1 MMNNEK
7 EPFEQRLNRQPLR
20 PVPAEWR
27 AGILRAA
34 QAVHLNEKS
43 VRRPA
48 AGQTGWRQ
56 VVGRELMA
64 LVWPNPKAWAG
75 LAAVWA
81 LIAIVNF
88 SMRDTTPRT
97 AEKSPP
103 PSSAAMAE
111 LRNQQRMF
119 VELSG
124 QGETQ
129 EADRQKNIPLKPH
142 SERTKFRLI

>member
-1 MMNNEK
+1 MMDDEN
-7 EPFEQRLNRQPLR
+7 EPFEQRLGRQPLR
-20 PVPAEWR
+20 PVPSDWR
-27 AGILRAA
+27 AGILHAA
-34 QAVHLNEKS
+34 QTVHVKEKS
-43 VRRPA
+43 GRLPA

-56 VVGRELMA
+56 VVGHELKA
-64 LVWPNPKAWAG
+64 LFWPNPKAWAG

-81 LIAIVNF
+81 LIAIINF
-88 SMRDTTPRT
+88 SMRDTTPQT

-103 PSSAAMAE
+103 PSPAAVAE

>member
-1 MMNNEK
+1 MNDEK

-34 QAVHLNEKS
+34 QAVQVTEESVHL
-43 VRRPA
+43 PA
-48 AGQTGWRQ
+48 ASQNGWRH
-56 VVGRELMA
+56 VVGRELRA
-64 LVWPNPKAWAG
+64 LFWPNPKAWAG
-75 LAAVWA
+75 MAAVWV
-81 LIAIVNF
+81 LIAIINF
-88 SMRDTTPRT
+88 SMRDTTPQI
-97 AEKSPP
+97 AEKSAP
-103 PSSAAMAE
+103 PSPAALAE

-142 SERTKFRLI
+142 SERTKFRFI

>member
-1 MMNNEK
+1 MNDEK

-34 QAVHLNEKS
+34 QAVQLNEES
-43 VRRPA
+43 VRGPA
-48 AGQTGWRQ
+48 AGQMGWRQ
-56 VVGRELMA
+56 VVGRELKA

-81 LIAIVNF
+81 LIAIMNF
-88 SMRDTTPRT
+88 SMRDTTPQT
-97 AEKSPP
+97 AEKSAP
-103 PSSAAMAE
+103 PSPAAVAE